1 MARRQGRDGSGRTD
15 IKTQMAK
22 HSGKYALTDIL
33 VCGECG
39 TSYRRVVWTVRGEKV
54 PVWRCIGRLSKNRIC
69 YHSPTMYETEL
80 QEAIMEAIKR
90 AALQKTDLLD
100 MFMRH
105 IGGCLSEEHGKNR
118 QLEIKVRLAE
128 IETEYTELLNKL
140 SAGSSIEDFDDTEI
154 RRLVE
159 EKHQLEAEL
168 AAASDSDPCQSSRLD
183 DILTIVDVRKNQPLP
198 YNDIL
203 IYQMIDT
210 IVVEAEDRIRIE
222 FRGGLVM
229 EQQVYTSKRRKYTDK

>member
-1 MARRQGRDGSGRTD
+1 
-15 IKTQMAK
+15 
-22 HSGKYALTDIL
+22 
-33 VCGECG
+33 
-39 TSYRRVVWTVRGEKV
+39 
-54 PVWRCIGRLSKNRIC
+54 
-69 YHSPTMYETEL
+69 MYETEL

-154 RRLVE
+154 RRLME